1 MKSFVY
7 QDAPLLNKIFMYKYR
22 TMNKFIVLYLRNN
35 GITNFCGFFLGVITI
50 LRFVI
55 YTDCYKSYNFGKSS
69 YYPETLGNYGLI
81 PQYQQEPINPF
92 DPRTFIQSP
101 VLVPTTIPKTETA
114 KRLAEQLFQIQ
125 IGGIPSNILEI
136 NSATKLVLGE
146 SSSSIVTDIKDIPKA
161 IKIDNIDITKKH
173 DKKNKKYK
181 KDKNEK
187 LLKKIYKIP
196 ENRLEEYFLPFNL
209 DTLKDIKK
217 LGEAIYIPIP
227 IRDYSEKLWEDVDY
241 KNFKSS
247 NIKLLEPSKNGIHI
261 FRTSAECLNLYEDAY
276 QAKKKI
282 NQFIGSPEI
291 LVTLARQAAMQLRVA
306 LGTDDIFLLTE
317 DVCLGLRM
325 ILYLPHPLRTQENC
339 FNSLIAATRYDDYI
353 QQIDQLKPSNF
364 LDSKFADFMY
374 ICDEVFKFPNPSIS
388 DPGVTIIS
396 SKDLF
401 NMFNLLSAPDD
412 LRYYN
417 RLPLPHKKAALKVQS
432 SYLKHTQK
440 TIMFDSA
447 AAAIFLLNEIHPT
460 DHSLIQCTEIL
471 NACLIIQNIEVKPQ
485 IDEDI
490 AKKICEDIGI
500 KDNNQFYP
508 KYSTNVLLLALKC
521 ATHLTKDIDGGFLV
535 STKLSGNSL
544 VSYSSKGIPER
555 VSEAIIWS
563 QVGKVLS
570 DGTILSTLVPI
581 CTGLKAIELN
591 RALSLYSNISQFLKI
606 SGLSKIKLTVED
618 ICNIAK
624 VAKFYEIELKSF
636 IQQKKSSDYGLSD
649 IFPLAMSKVL
659 RNLNLEMFSF
669 SVCKNI
675 YKEFFEEEDIILKSV
690 KGLTKDLRLSSFY
703 SKPPF
708 DYPNGFP
715 LSHWKFNK
723 YSLSDT
729 NGGSWKSLIDSDCF
743 ILPHYLRNRVIL
755 FVAYLLSYWKFKM
768 DIGTEKPIDDIKY
781 VCIAFINSISN
792 SSTLNKELD
801 KQLQVSWLKQVCP
814 DGTSENYLEYIWK
827 NFLRYEQ
834 SIFPIGE
841 ESEDEYI
848 QRIYHNSL
856 IPEPL
861 YQEDWLNIDLPTR
874 FDLPDFLEGM
884 KFQIAPVSILS
895 TLNKIEQNRIK
906 LIRAFLELF
915 FENTYLF
922 PITISN
928 EEIYETLS
936 THAIQSENT
945 LDVIFYNVLSKN
957 LDRNWLNMPVMTHAI
972 YKLLEYLK
980 YLKQSV
986 SNQIGKEATDK
997 DIFSSSR
1004 AIFIHGC
1011 WLIKSP
1017 QPSFSK
1023 ATVLQMRQLKGYP
1036 KYILNK
1042 ARYIQVYFLKA
1053 FERILQHE
1061 LNLSIADVIKA
1072 LTSSP
1077 EDNEFVK
1084 VLTDLLR
1091 NDPEQ
1096 DFIYEGIIEEIY
1108 KACKTFSYYHYNMRG
1123 ALSDEQA
1130 FAASRVIYKPKIG
1143 WVFLPPNVPD
1153 FTKLIPISQ
1162 IFSSHKESDDSNNIV
1177 EAYTWESLLNYLKNE
1192 SMDIWRVN
1200 RSISMCTFFNYWIE
1214 HFHPDKK
1221 NVPLLPKQCILATIE
1236 ILKKNKKTTSNV
1248 IEVFS
1253 LKLARNWLTNLEI
1266 KNMLSAF
1273 ESYEL
1278 EQKPLNMNK
1287 KQWLMNLYRIP
1298 QIEEPKDTSETN
1310 LRLPNPP
1317 KFGVLGKLT
1326 EDFSIVSKVEVN
1338 VSVPSG
1344 LNYQEIENLSN
1355 FLEYFFKRYL
1365 QRFDPSLITQLD
1377 NINFKLIIE
1386 DNIKRGVNLSESIFD
1401 NIPKKGLLSKD
1412 ICNKIATGFFDYINI
1427 NFAYSNK
1434 EAIIQLFKRFLAQR
1448 VITDDRYLPFD
1459 IPLGIVS
1466 GTLEDKSPYNSLNF
1480 EAVNFARLLIA
1491 YFNDDR
1497 INKNLDILN
1506 QGNKQILNILK
1517 EKCVGTA
1524 FKLMNSGGITLEA
1537 ALRQSCTSLHNWLT
1551 PPVLSVLTAGF
1562 LTFCRMKFVDFPQ
1575 NEIGGRSLL
1584 DYINKSFKSP
1594 IASFSKSLNTW
1605 ILPNQIIDSSN
1616 KINME
1621 HQTKYSIMKTIGDIE
1636 TETNTVISFSF
1647 SACDGLTVPQL
1658 NRLLA
1663 MAHYFRICTSDLVD
1677 ETLIFDMNIWCYVG
1691 RQMKPHQ
1698 IHTLSSILTHYLNLE
1713 NLNIITTKI
1722 LLRSFFHLEKLWI
1735 DVSLLESPA
1744 QAMHNFYSSHFLSI
1758 GKINEAKHKNTLFCP
1773 TPLTDKD
1780 ISELKQLHQN
1790 TELVHRGIAFSAFIE
1805 GYLAE
1810 VYGVVASVEKFI
1822 IHNAL
1827 NNMYPISE
1835 ADTEIVNAIKS
1846 VVPGISP
1853 LVITDII
1860 SAFQEFEN
1868 KSATNIK
1875 QLEEYYKN
1883 KICEFKS
1890 GVWDWISSPQYPH
1903 RKVDPEST
1911 FTTFSSAEINR
1922 MTTFLAFFNES
1933 LLKNFENKLL
1943 GMSVSLQE
1951 VATLFQNM
1959 DQMAKNSDLQIIFY
1973 EILHDTNKFKPWLK
1987 YGVVVKII
1995 RNFLEWEKS
2004 NIRDHIS
2011 AGMNTIKLPKEIV
2024 ESKYTIAGI
2033 SRSNGK
2039 WLWLSWMKQYNFNNK
2054 LEQLTPRIKII
2065 EIQGNYEEIATLFAQ
2080 YFFQEVGSII
2090 IPFNTKKIKQ
2100 ILSSQIENQKFT
2112 LYELFIKSWRLYEK
2126 DIILLFEDK
2135 VNEIYESK
2143 YVFNS
2148 NGLRR
2153 FVSHLPYFGDMEY
2166 QYKDEEF
2173 AKAIAKDI
2181 SGVFIPDKSLIH
2193 RIEAL
2198 DVFIGTG
2205 INKIF
2210 KEQKVQYKLN
2220 KVKLAEIFENKIH
2233 ITLDELED
2241 KIIQLIMSE
2250 KWYEGHEYETALKK
2264 LIRAFAKFESD
2275 MINNGI
2281 SLVLLYKKSIV
2292 LPIKDQF
2299 QFLHNLGRYIP
2310 EAK

>member
-1 MKSFVY
+1 
-7 QDAPLLNKIFMYKYR
+7 
-22 TMNKFIVLYLRNN
+22 MNKFIMIYLRNN
-35 GITNFCGFFLGVITI
+35 VITKFCRFFLGIITI
-50 LRFVI
+50 LRFII
-55 YTDCYKSYNFGKSS
+55 YTECHKYYNFGKSS
-69 YYPETLGNYGLI
+69 HYPETLGNNGLI
-81 PQYQQEPINPF
+81 PQYQQESINPF

-101 VLVPTTIPKTETA
+101 VLVPTIIPKTETA

-125 IGGIPSNILEI
+125 IGGIPSNNLEI

-146 SSSSIVTDIKDIPKA
+146 LSNSIVTDMKDIPKA
-161 IKIDNIDITKKH
+161 IKVDNINITKKQ

-181 KDKNEK
+181 KKRSSE
-187 LLKKIYKIP
+187 KIYKKP
-196 ENRLEEYFLPFNL
+196 ENRLEEYFLPFNV

-217 LGEAIYIPIP
+217 LGEAIYTPIP
-227 IRDYSEKLWEDVDY
+227 IRDYSEELWGDVNY
-241 KNFKSS
+241 KDLESF
-247 NIKLLEPSKNGIHI
+247 NIKLLEPSKNGINI

-276 QAKKKI
+276 QDKKKI

-291 LVTLARQAAMQLRVA
+291 LVTLARQAAMQLRTT
-306 LGTDDIFLLTE
+306 LGVDDIFLLTE

-339 FNSLIAATRYDDYI
+339 CNSLIAATRYEDYI
-353 QQIDQLKPSNF
+353 EQIDKLTLSDF
-364 LDSKFADFMY
+364 LDSKFGDFMY
-374 ICDEVFKFPNPSIS
+374 ICGEVFKFPNPSIS
-388 DPGVTIIS
+388 NSGVTIIS
-396 SKDLF
+396 PRDLF

-417 RLPLPHKKAALKVQS
+417 RLPLPHKKAVLKVQS

-447 AAAIFLLNEIHPT
+447 AAAIFLLNEIHPS
-460 DHSLIQCTEIL
+460 DHSLMQCTEIL

-490 AKKICEDIGI
+490 AKRICEDIGI
-500 KDNNQFYP
+500 KDNNQIYP
-508 KYSTNVLLLALKC
+508 RYSTNVLLLALKR

-535 STKLSGNSL
+535 STKLSGDSL

-555 VSEAIIWS
+555 ASEAIIWS
-563 QVGKVLS
+563 QVGKVLT
-570 DGTILSTLVPI
+570 DGTILSTSIPI
-581 CTGLKAIELN
+581 CTGLMAIELN

-606 SGLSKIKLTVED
+606 SGLSRIKLTVED

-624 VAKFYEIELKSF
+624 VAKFYKIELQNL
-636 IQQKKSSDYGLSD
+636 IQQKKSSDYGLDD
-649 IFPLAMSKVL
+649 IFPLAMSRIL
-659 RNLNLEMFSF
+659 RNLNLEVFSF

-675 YKEFFEEEDIILKSV
+675 YKEFFEEEDIILRSV

-715 LSHWKFNK
+715 LSHWKVKK
-723 YSLSDT
+723 YSLSDI
-729 NGGSWKSLIDSDCF
+729 NGGSWKSLIDPDCST
-743 ILPHYLRNRVIL
+743 LPHYLRNRIIL
-755 FVAYLLSYWKFKM
+755 FVAYLLSFWKFKM
-768 DIGTEKPIDDIKY
+768 NTGTEKPIDDIKY
-781 VCIAFINSISN
+781 VCIAFVNSISN
-792 SSTLNKELD
+792 SSPLNKELGE
-801 KQLQVSWLKQVCP
+801 QLQVSWLKEVYP

-827 NFLRYEQ
+827 NFVRYEQ

-861 YQEDWLNIDLPTR
+861 YKEDWLNIELPTR

-884 KFQIAPVSILS
+884 KFQIIPVSILS
-895 TLNKIEQNRIK
+895 TLDKIEQNRIK

-922 PITISN
+922 PITISS
-928 EEIYETLS
+928 EEIYEVLS
-936 THAIQSENT
+936 AHAIQSENT
-945 LDVIFYNVLSKN
+945 LDVIFYNILSKN
-957 LDRNWLNMPVMTHAI
+957 LDRNWLNMPVMTHAT

-980 YLKQSV
+980 YLKQNV
-986 SNQIGKEATDK
+986 SNQIGREATDK

-1023 ATVLQMRQLKGYP
+1023 ATILQMRQLKGYP

-1072 LTSSP
+1072 LISSP
-1077 EDNEFVK
+1077 GDNEFVEI
-1084 VLTDLLR
+1084 LTYLLR

-1096 DFIYEGIIEEIY
+1096 DFIHENIIEEIY

-1162 IFSSHKESDDSNNIV
+1162 IFSSHKESDDPNHIV

-1192 SMDIWRVN
+1192 LMDIWRIN

-1214 HFHPDKK
+1214 HFYPDKK
-1221 NVPLLPKQCILATIE
+1221 SVPLLPKQCILATIE
-1236 ILKKNKKTTSNV
+1236 ILKKNKKTTSNI

-1253 LKLARNWLTNLEI
+1253 LKLAKNWLTNLEI

-1338 VSVPSG
+1338 ISIPGS
-1344 LNYQEIENLSN
+1344 LCDQEIENLSD
-1355 FLEYFFKRYL
+1355 FLGSFFKHYL
-1365 QRFDPSLITQLD
+1365 QRFDPVLITQLD

-1401 NIPKKGLLSKD
+1401 NIPKDHFSKG

-1427 NFAYSNK
+1427 NFAYSN
-1434 EAIIQLFKRFLAQR
+1434 EETIIQLFKRFLSQR
-1448 VITDDRYLPFD
+1448 VITDEGYLPFD
-1459 IPLGIVS
+1459 IPLGLVS
-1466 GTLEDKSPYNSLNF
+1466 GTLEDKSPYNSLSF
-1480 EAVNFARLLIA
+1480 EVVNFARLLIA
-1491 YFNDDR
+1491 YFNDDA
-1497 INKNLDILN
+1497 INKNLDV
-1506 QGNKQILNILK
+1506 LK
-1517 EKCVGTA
+1517 EECVGTA
-1524 FKLMNSGGITLEA
+1524 LKLMNSGGITLEA
-1537 ALRQSCTSLHNWLT
+1537 ALKQSCSPLYIWLT
-1551 PPVLSVLTAGF
+1551 PQILSMLITGF
-1562 LTFCRMKFVDFPQ
+1562 LTFCEMKFVSFPQ
-1575 NEIGGRSLL
+1575 NQIDGRSLL
-1584 DYINKSFKSP
+1584 DYINKSFRLP
-1594 IASFSKSLNTW
+1594 IASFNKSLNTW
-1605 ILPNQIIDSSN
+1605 ILPSQIINSSE
-1616 KINME
+1616 KINIE
-1621 HQTKYSIMKTIGDIE
+1621 DKVKYSIMKTIGDIE

-1647 SACDGLTVPQL
+1647 SACDGLTVSQL

-1663 MAHYFRICTSDLVD
+1663 MAHYFRICTSDLAD
-1677 ETLIFDMNIWCYVG
+1677 ETLIFDMNVWCYVG
-1691 RQMKPHQ
+1691 RQMKLHQ

-1713 NLNIITTKI
+1713 NLNIINTKI
-1722 LLRSFFHLEKLWI
+1722 LLKSFLHLEKLWL
-1735 DVSLLESPA
+1735 DVSSLESPT

-1773 TPLTDKD
+1773 TLITDKD
-1780 ISELKQLHQN
+1780 ISELKQLHQSR
-1790 TELVHRGIAFSAFIE
+1790 ELVHRGIAFCAFIE
-1805 GYLAE
+1805 GYLVE
-1810 VYGVVASVEKFI
+1810 VYGVVSSVEKFI

-1827 NNMYPISE
+1827 DNMYPISE
-1835 ADTEIVNAIKS
+1835 TDTKIVDAIKS

-1853 LVITDII
+1853 LVIADII

-1868 KSATNIK
+1868 KSATNIE

-1883 KICEFKS
+1883 KSCEFKS
-1890 GVWDWISSPQYPH
+1890 GVWDWIYSPQYPH
-1903 RKVDPEST
+1903 RKVDPTST
-1911 FTTFSSAEINR
+1911 FVTFSGAEINR
-1922 MTTFLAFFNES
+1922 MITFLAFFNES
-1933 LLKNFENKLL
+1933 LLGNFENKLL

-1951 VATLFQNM
+1951 VATLFQIM
-1959 DQMAKNSDLQIIFY
+1959 DRTAKNSDLQIIFY
-1973 EILHDTNKFKPWLK
+1973 EILNDTNKFKPWLK
-1987 YGVVVKII
+1987 YGVVATII
-1995 RNFLEWEKS
+1995 KNFLKWEKS
-2004 NIRDHIS
+2004 NISDYTS
-2011 AGMNTIKLPKEIV
+2011 TDMGTIKLPKEII
-2024 ESKYTIAGI
+2024 ESKYAIAGV
-2033 SRSNGK
+2033 SRRNGK
-2039 WLWLSWMKQYNFNNK
+2039 WLWLSWMKYYNFNSK
-2054 LEQLTPRIKII
+2054 LGQTAPAIEFT
-2065 EIQGNYEEIATLFAQ
+2065 EIQKNYDEIATLFAQ

-2090 IPFNTKKIKQ
+2090 IPFNTQKIKQ
-2100 ILSSQIENQKFT
+2100 ILSIKMEKQKFV
-2112 LYELFIKSWRLYEK
+2112 LYQLFIKSWRLYER
-2126 DIILLFEDK
+2126 DIILLCEDK

-2153 FVSHLPYFGDMEY
+2153 FISHLPYFENIEY
-2166 QYKDEEF
+2166 QYKDREL
-2173 AKAIAKDI
+2173 AKEIAKDMY
-2181 SGVFIPDKSLIH
+2181 GVFIYNKSVIH

-2198 DVFIGTG
+2198 DIFIGVG
-2205 INKIF
+2205 INKNF
-2210 KEQKVQYKLN
+2210 KKQELEHSLN
-2220 KVKLAEIFENKIH
+2220 RIKLAEVFENKLH
-2233 ITLDELED
+2233 ITLDKLDDQVIQSISEELYD
-2241 KIIQLIMSE
+2241 
-2250 KWYEGHEYETALKK
+2250 GNEYEALKR
-2264 LIRAFAKFESD
+2264 LIQAFTKFEDD

-2281 SLVLLYKKSIV
+2281 SLGLLYKKSIV

-2299 QFLHNLGRYIP
+2299 QFLHNLGHYMS
-2310 EAK
+2310 EVK